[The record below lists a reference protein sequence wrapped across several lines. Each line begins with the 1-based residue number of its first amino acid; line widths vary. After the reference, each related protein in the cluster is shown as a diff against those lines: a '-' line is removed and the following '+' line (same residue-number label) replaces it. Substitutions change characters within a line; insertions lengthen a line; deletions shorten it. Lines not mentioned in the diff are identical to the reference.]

1 MARFNKNNEKE
12 LKEFLYNNYIHD
24 SKLEKFYYDCNE
36 DSIQIELWNPIFGG
50 QINLAFFNISIVLAR
65 KGDWIGDRTTILSL
79 TVEEDFSQLQ
89 NSNLDN
95 NEYKENS
102 LYLMFQTFSGAELHI
117 VSKEVLVDI
126 IVKEDG

>member
-12 LKEFLYNNYIHD
+12 LKKFLYNNYIHD

-50 QINLAFFNISIVLAR
+50 QINLAFFDISIVLAR

-95 NEYKENS
+95 NEYKENT

-117 VSKEVLVDI
+117 VSKYVIAYI
-126 IVKEDG
+126 IVMYDR

>member
-1 MARFNKNNEKE
+1 MPRFNKNNEKE
-12 LKEFLYNNYIHD
+12 LKKFLYNNYIHD

-50 QINLAFFNISIVLAR
+50 QINLAFFDISIVLAR

-89 NSNLDN
+89 NSNLGN
-95 NEYKENS
+95 
-102 LYLMFQTFSGAELHI
+102 L
-117 VSKEVLVDI
+117 
-126 IVKEDG
+126 

>member
-1 MARFNKNNEKE
+1 MPRFNKNNEKE
-12 LKEFLYNNYIHD
+12 LKKFLYNNYIHD

-50 QINLAFFNISIVLAR
+50 QINLAFFDISIVLAR

-117 VSKEVLVDI
+117 VSKEVLADI

>member
-1 MARFNKNNEKE
+1 MPRFNKNNEKE
-12 LKEFLYNNYIHD
+12 LKKFLYNNYIHD

-50 QINLAFFNISIVLAR
+50 QINLAFFDISIVLAR

-95 NEYKENS
+95 NVYKENS
-102 LYLMFQTFSGAELHI
+102 LYLMFQIFSGAELHI
-117 VSKEVLVDI
+117 VSKEVLADI

>member
-12 LKEFLYNNYIHD
+12 LKKFLYNNYIHD
-24 SKLEKFYYDCNE
+24 SKLGKFYYDCNE

-117 VSKEVLVDI
+117 GSKEVLADI